1 MFDAVMPRAPQNAA
15 AQDAMRI
22 LVVDDDPVYRE
33 TARMFLSMFG
43 RQVVLAECGSAGLER
58 ARQGAFD
65 VMIVDLEMPDMSGLE
80 VIAATRAMPQH
91 RDLPIIMVTSRDDA
105 PAIDRAYELGA
116 SSFIVKP
123 VNWTLLDHAI
133 RFVRRA
139 ALNEVTARR
148 AHADAEALSR
158 AKDNL
163 ISVIRH
169 EMKTPLSAI
178 TGFTQLAV
186 EAQQSGDLARVKEH
200 LEFVRQSGER
210 LMASFLDMSTY
221 SDLIAQKSLE
231 KMDIVNPNWILGEAV
246 EHRERALA
254 QAGIVL
260 AIHEEPRV
268 LRMRADQSLL
278 VSALV
283 RLIDNVIAHATD
295 ARKIDLHS
303 ECIAGNSICFR
314 VRDDGVGMAP
324 DRVAACLA
332 PFSQETMS
340 LARMREGLGLG
351 LPITTEIV
359 RLHRGQLAMSSQP
372 GSGTEVVLTLPLEP

>member
-1 MFDAVMPRAPQNAA
+1 MFDPAPASLGVTTRPS
-15 AQDAMRI
+15 DAMRI
-22 LVVDDDPVYRE
+22 LVIDDDPIYRE
-33 TARMFLSMFG
+33 TARMFLTMFG
-43 RQVVLAECGSAGLER
+43 RKVTLAENGTAGLAC
-58 ARQGAFD
+58 ARDNDFD
-65 VMIVDLEMPDMSGLE
+65 VMIVDLEMPDMTGLE
-80 VIAATRAMPQH
+80 VIAATRRMERH
-91 RDLPIIMVTSRDDA
+91 RDLPIVMVTSRDDA

-139 ALNEVTARR
+139 AHNEITARR
-148 AHADAEALSR
+148 AHAAAEALSR

-186 EAQQSGDLARVKEH
+186 EAQRTGDLTGLKEH
-200 LEFVRQSGER
+200 LEFVRESGER

-221 SDLIAQKSLE
+221 SDLLAQKTL
-231 KMDIVNPNWILGEAV
+231 DQTAVVNPNWILGEAI
-246 EHRERALA
+246 EHRERAVA
-254 QAGIVL
+254 AAGLELVIR
-260 AIHEEPRV
+260 EEPRV
-268 LRMRADQSLL
+268 LRMEADQGLL
-278 VSALV
+278 VAALV
-283 RLIDNVIAHATD
+283 RLIDNVIRHASQ
-295 ARKIDLHS
+295 ARTITLTSEAIDDS
-303 ECIAGNSICFR
+303 RMQFR
-314 VRDDGVGMAP
+314 IRDDGVGMAP

-351 LPITTEIV
+351 LPITMEIV
-359 RLHRGQLAMSSQP
+359 RLHKGHLDMVSAP
-372 GSGTEVVLTLPLEP
+372 GKGTEVVITLPLKP

>member
-1 MFDAVMPRAPQNAA
+1 MFDPVPVRNGAA
-15 AQDAMRI
+15 SKSRDAMRI

-43 RQVVLAECGSAGLER
+43 RQVVLAENGSAGL
-58 ARQGAFD
+58 AQVTNNDFD
-65 VMIVDLEMPDMSGLE
+65 VMIVDLEMPDMTGLE
-80 VIAATRAMPQH
+80 VIAATRAMPRQ

-139 ALNEVTARR
+139 ALNEITARR

-186 EAQQSGDLARVKEH
+186 EAQRSGDLSGLKEH

-221 SDLIAQKSLE
+221 SDLIAQKALE
-231 KMDIVNPNWILGEAV
+231 SPATINPNWILGEAI
-246 EHRERALA
+246 EHRERAIA
-254 QAGIVL
+254 QAGLTLVIK
-260 AIHEEPRV
+260 EEPRV
-268 LRMRADQSLL
+268 LRMQADQTLL
-278 VSALV
+278 VSAVV
-283 RLIDNVIAHATD
+283 RLIDNVIAHATH
-295 ARKIDLHS
+295 ARTIT
-303 ECIAGNSICFR
+303 IASAYQDGRIRLS
-314 VRDDGVGMAP
+314 VKDDGIGMP
-324 DRVAACLA
+324 PERVAACLA

-359 RLHRGQLAMSSQP
+359 RLHQGQMTMQSQP
-372 GSGTEVVLTLPLEP
+372 GQGTEVSISLPLEA

>member
-1 MFDAVMPRAPQNAA
+1 MFDPAPVRHGAA
-15 AQDAMRI
+15 SRSPDAMRI

-43 RQVVLAECGSAGLER
+43 RQVVLAENGAAGL
-58 ARQGAFD
+58 ARVANDDFD
-65 VMIVDLEMPDMSGLE
+65 VMIVDLEMPDMTGLE
-80 VIAATRAMPQH
+80 VIAATRAMPRQ

-139 ALNEVTARR
+139 ALNEITARR

-186 EAQQSGDLARVKEH
+186 EAQRSGDLSGLKEH

-231 KMDIVNPNWILGEAV
+231 SPVTVNPNWILGEAI
-246 EHRERALA
+246 EHRERAIA
-254 QAGIVL
+254 QAGLNLV
-260 AIHEEPRV
+260 IHEEPRV
-268 LRMRADQSLL
+268 LRMQADQTLL
-278 VSALV
+278 VSAIV
-283 RLIDNVIAHATD
+283 RLIDNVISHAAHARTITVASAHRD
-295 ARKIDLHS
+295 GRILLS
-303 ECIAGNSICFR
+303 
-314 VRDDGVGMAP
+314 VMDDGIGMP
-324 DRVAACLA
+324 PERVAACLA

-359 RLHRGQLAMSSQP
+359 RLHQGQMKMQSQP
-372 GSGTEVVLTLPLEP
+372 GQGTQVSISLPVEA

>member
-1 MFDAVMPRAPQNAA
+1 MFDPAPVRHGAA
-15 AQDAMRI
+15 SKSRDAMRI

-43 RQVVLAECGSAGLER
+43 GQVVLAENGSAGL
-58 ARQGAFD
+58 ARVANDDFD
-65 VMIVDLEMPDMSGLE
+65 VMIVDLEMPDMTGLE
-80 VIAATRAMPQH
+80 VIAATRAMPRQ

-186 EAQQSGDLARVKEH
+186 EAQRSGDLSGLKEH

-221 SDLIAQKSLE
+221 SDLIAQKALE
-231 KMDIVNPNWILGEAV
+231 SPATINPNWILGEAI
-246 EHRERALA
+246 EHRERAIA
-254 QAGIVL
+254 QAGLSLVIN
-260 AIHEEPRV
+260 EEPRV
-268 LRMRADQSLL
+268 LRMQADQTLL
-278 VSALV
+278 VSAIV
-283 RLIDNVIAHATD
+283 RLIDNVIAHASH
-295 ARKIDLHS
+295 ARTIT
-303 ECIAGNSICFR
+303 IASAYRDGRILLS
-314 VRDDGVGMAP
+314 VTDDGIGMP
-324 DRVAACLA
+324 PERVAACLA

-359 RLHRGQLAMSSQP
+359 RLHQGQMTMQSQP
-372 GSGTEVVLTLPLEP
+372 GQGTQVSLSLPVEA